1 MIRILKKIISSN
13 FIVSVLIVVSA
24 ILSCINK
31 KVDYIEPYA
40 LIYHNL
46 TPGILIDEQNPT
58 RIIPS
63 DSIYCSNGYSSI
75 GKDTLNQ
82 GKLKLDYLFKKI

>member
-46 TPGILIDEQNPT
+46 TPENCEQGLNE
-58 RIIPS
+58 IPNNTS
-63 DSIYCSNGYSSI
+63 SRNNSHIREFNRFIYCR
-75 GKDTLNQ
+75 
-82 GKLKLDYLFKKI
+82 